1 MIREYESI
9 MTETE
14 KQNEVWFPNFIIVRK
29 PISEGGDAQGGDP
42 QNEWKGMLREVQ
54 KGVKKQ
60 IDGLKQD
67 QKKINSTLES
77 KIDQC
82 NLKISQHNVKITE
95 QN

>member
-14 KQNEVWFPNFIIVRK
+14 KQNEIWFPNFIIVRK
-29 PISEGGDAQGGDP
+29 PISEGGDAQGNDP

-60 IDGLKQD
+60 IDALKQD

-77 KIDQC
+77 KID
-82 NLKISQHNVKITE
+82 
-95 QN
+95 

>member
-9 MTETE
+9 MTEIE

-42 QNEWKGMLREVQ
+42 KNEWTGMLREVQ

-60 IDGLKQD
+60 IDALKQD

-77 KIDQC
+77 KID
-82 NLKISQHNVKITE
+82 
-95 QN
+95 